1 MQQDGAL
8 EEDRTTVGTPRVRAG
23 GGKVGEALVAAGNIT
38 PEQLEEALLIQ
49 RQDPR
54 ELGKILLSL
63 GYVGE
68 VDLART
74 LARRLRLE
82 YVDLTERDVDR
93 RVAGLVDQKVLRK
106 HGVMPLRL
114 DGERLVVATSTP
126 TDFYAL
132 EDVTIFSGYP
142 VTPVVAAE
150 SEIRRVH
157 DKVLAIGSEVAEL
170 LEKAAEEPADSG
182 HADLELIGEAGAENA
197 PVVRLVSSILQQ
209 AVVDGASD
217 VHVEPHA
224 RELAIRFR
232 VDGVLR
238 EVMSVPPKLQSEVIA
253 RLKILGDLDIA
264 ERRLPQDGRFSVRLG
279 TRKIDL
285 RVATLPPSSARRSCC
300 AC

>member
-1 MQQDGAL
+1 MPKGCAETRLARVRATRRVAARGATMQQDGAL
-8 EEDRTTVGTPRVRAG
+8 EEDRTTVGNPRVRAG

-38 PEQLEEALLIQ
+38 REQLEEALLIQ

-54 ELGKILLSL
+54 EIGQILLSL

-82 YVDLTERDVDR
+82 YVDLTERYVDP

-132 EDVTIFSGYP
+132 EDLTMLSGYP

-157 DKVLAIGSEVAEL
+157 DKVFTIGSEVAEL
-170 LEKAAEEPADSG
+170 LKKAAEEPADSG
-182 HADLELIGEAGAENA
+182 PGDLELIGAAGAENA
-197 PVVRLVSSILQQ
+197 PVVRPVSSILQQ
-209 AVVDGASD
+209 TVVDGASD

-224 RELAIRFR
+224 QGLAVRFR

-238 EVMSVPPKLQSEVIA
+238 
-253 RLKILGDLDIA
+253 
-264 ERRLPQDGRFSVRLG
+264 GRS
-279 TRKIDL
+279 
-285 RVATLPPSSARRSCC
+285 
-300 AC
+300 